1 MVKMK
6 SIQCFCILITLPLK
20 YVICSNLA
28 LTFDSTNSTCT
39 AVCTACPENVKTTDV
54 QCNDEV
60 IFEILNNT
68 QSNAEK
74 IQQILQQVDKI
85 ANTLLH
91 VKNSTTTNSG
101 TINDILLLVEE
112 LIIAHNESAVDS
124 PLPTSCKQIKQRIPN
139 SPSGVYLIMDGN
151 ATSTHYVYCHM
162 EELCGSDEGWTRLA
176 HLDMSDPSE
185 ECPSGFRLY
194 ESGGVR
200 ACGRPV
206 SSEGSCASVKFPSN
220 GISYSEVCGRVIGY
234 AYCSPNAVDRI
245 IGLTQHNDINSFYVD
260 GVSITHG
267 TPRKHI
273 WTLMAGFSE
282 INDFLNGRLTCPCQ
296 QGSQQSAYLQS
307 FIGNDYFCEAGLPT
321 TNYLNALYT
330 SDPLWDGKQCGSL
343 EQPCCNVTGLPWF
356 HKTLSSMTED
366 DIELRVCC
374 DQDTADED
382 VTYSTFEI
390 YVKNAQ

>member
-1 MVKMK
+1 MK
-6 SIQCFCILITLPLK
+6 SMHICILITFPLK

-28 LTFDSTNSTCT
+28 LTFDATNSTCT
-39 AVCTACPENVKTTDV
+39 AACTACSELVKTTDV

-60 IFEILNNT
+60 ISEILNNT

-91 VKNSTTTNSG
+91 VRNSTTTNSG

-124 PLPTSCKQIKQRIPN
+124 PLPTSCKQIKQRMPN
-139 SPSGVYLIMDGN
+139 SPSGMYLIMDGN
-151 ATSTHYVYCHM
+151 ATSTQYVYCHM

-176 HLDMSDPSE
+176 YLDMSDPSE

-206 SSEGSCASVKFPSN
+206 SSDGSCASVKIPSN
-220 GISYSEVCGRVIGY
+220 DIKYSEVCGRVVGYQYYTTDALHPSYNNIG
-234 AYCSPNAVDRI
+234 
-245 IGLTQHNDINSFYVD
+245 INSYYVD

-267 TPRKHI
+267 NPRKHI
-273 WTLMAGFSE
+273 WTFVSGHDE
-282 INDFLNGRLTCPCQ
+282 VGNRKNNCPCQ
-296 QGSQQSAYLQS
+296 QGAQHTPSP
-307 FIGNDYFCEAGLPT
+307 FIGNDYFCESGRETVHADHEPS
-321 TNYLNALYT
+321 LYT
-330 SDPLWDGKQCGSL
+330 SDPLWDGQQCGTL
-343 EQPCCNVTGLPWF
+343 EQSCCDVPGIPWF
-356 HKTLSSMTED
+356 HKFLLSSNTVTD
-366 DIELRVCC
+366 DIEMRLCC
-374 DQDTADED
+374 NQDTSDED
-382 VTYSTFEI
+382 VAISLYEL
-390 YVKNAQ
+390 YVKY

>member
-6 SIQCFCILITLPLK
+6 SIHYFCILITLALK

-28 LTFDSTNSTCT
+28 LTFDATNSTCT
-39 AVCTACPENVKTTDV
+39 AACTACPELVKTTDL
-54 QCNDEV
+54 QCHDEV

-112 LIIAHNESAVDS
+112 LIITHNESAVDS
-124 PLPTSCKQIKQRIPN
+124 SLPTSCKQIKQRIPN
-139 SPSGVYLIMDGN
+139 SPSGTYLIVDDS
-151 ATSTHYVYCHM
+151 AVKAHYVYCYM

-176 HLDMSDPSE
+176 YLDMSDPSE

-194 ESGGVR
+194 ESEGVR

-206 SSEGSCASVKFPSN
+206 TSEGSCVSVKFPSN
-220 GISYSEVCGRVIGY
+220 GISYSEVCGRVVGY
-234 AYCSPNAVDRI
+234 QYYTTD
-245 IGLTQHNDINSFYVD
+245 GLFPSYNNNDFNSYYVD

-267 TPRKHI
+267 NPRKHI
-273 WTLMAGFSE
+273 WTFASGYGEFGSS
-282 INDFLNGRLTCPCQ
+282 INRCPCQ
-296 QGSQQSAYLQS
+296 QGAQHTPPS
-307 FIGNDYFCEAGLPT
+307 FIGNDYFCESGRETDHEPS
-321 TNYLNALYT
+321 NNFLYT
-330 SDPLWDGKQCGSL
+330 SDPLWDGQQCGIL
-343 EQPCCNVTGLPWF
+343 EQPCCDVPGIPWF
-356 HKTLSSMTED
+356 HKLLLSNNTITD

-374 DQDTADED
+374 DQYTADED
-382 VTYSTFEI
+382 VAISLYEL
-390 YVKNAQ
+390 YVKY

>member
-28 LTFDSTNSTCT
+28 LTFDATNSTCT
-39 AVCTACPENVKTTDV
+39 AACTACPELVKTADV

-60 IFEILNNT
+60 ISEILNNT

-85 ANTLLH
+85 ANILLH
-91 VKNSTTTNSG
+91 VKNSTTSNSG

-112 LIIAHNESAVDS
+112 LIIAHNESVVDS
-124 PLPTSCKQIKQRIPN
+124 PLPTSCKQIKQRMPN
-139 SPSGVYLIMDGN
+139 SPSGMYLIMDRN
-151 ATSTHYVYCHM
+151 ATSTHYVYCYM

-176 HLDMSDPSE
+176 YLDMSDPSE

-206 SSEGSCASVKFPSN
+206 SLVGSCASVKFPSN
-220 GISYSEVCGRVIGY
+220 GISYSEVCGRVVGY
-234 AYCSPNAVDRI
+234 AYRSPDAI
-245 IGLTQHNDINSFYVD
+245 IVLSQHNDINSFYVD

-273 WTLMAGFSE
+273 WTLMAGLSE
-282 INDFLNGRLTCPCQ
+282 NNNFGNGKYTCPCQ

-307 FIGNDYFCEAGLPT
+307 FIGNDYFCEAGLQT
-321 TNYLNALYT
+321 TYNYNEVLYT
-330 SDPLWDGKQCGSL
+330 SDPLWDGKQCGPP
-343 EQPCCNVTGLPWF
+343 EEPCCNVTGLPWF

-374 DQDTADED
+374 DSSTADED
-382 VTYSTFEI
+382 VPYSAFEI
-390 YVKNAQ
+390 YVKNA